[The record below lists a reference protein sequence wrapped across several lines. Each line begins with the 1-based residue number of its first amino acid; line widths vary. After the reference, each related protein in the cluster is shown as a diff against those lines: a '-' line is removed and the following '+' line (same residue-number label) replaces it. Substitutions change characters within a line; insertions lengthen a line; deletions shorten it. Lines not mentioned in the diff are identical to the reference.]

1 MLKFLN
7 KLFGIPEPKPVQNP
21 PITITIDT
29 NTAEVKPETIVANV
43 PEVKEP
49 EVKVTVK
56 QKPARKPA
64 KPATKAKPRA
74 KK

>member
-7 KLFGIPEPKPVQNP
+7 KLFGIPEPKPVQTP

-29 NTAEVKPETIVANV
+29 NTAEVKQETVVAHV

-49 EVKVTVK
+49 EVKVTV
-56 QKPARKPA
+56 KPARKPA